1 MGRTAQPEPV
11 LASTLRSLREQKG
24 LTREKTAFRAGLTTG
39 TLAQIELGRSAPAF
53 DTVRRIG
60 GALGMT
66 LVELVVAIEAER
78 TTDDAI

>member
-1 MGRTAQPEPV
+1 M
-11 LASTLRSLREQKG
+11 
-24 LTREKTAFRAGLTTG
+24 
-39 TLAQIELGRSAPAF
+39 ELGHSAPAF

-78 TTDDAI
+78 TTDAI